1 VGDIFATILDQGVE
15 SIVVSRAGDGMI
27 VAATPGFCKMAGFE
41 RAQVIGRTS
50 VDLGLW
56 ADPKQRAQMLER
68 LFEEGAVTDF
78 DGGLRTCDGKVL
90 RCRISAQT
98 IDVGGEPHIFIVLRD
113 VTDLHEAEERLRAAE
128 QRYRTLV
135 ETLPAA
141 TYIDDV
147 DGTPLYASPQ
157 IADIYGCTVDEWMSD
172 TKFWLA
178 RVHPDDLEQVDAW
191 YEKHRLS
198 GEEVSY
204 EYRLLL
210 PSGEVRWLHDHVV
223 SVRDADGIQ
232 VATQGVMVDITE
244 HKHAAE
250 TVRAQDHRLRELL
263 EAMLRI
269 EEQERQRIATE
280 LHDDTIQVMTAA
292 LLMLDRARRS
302 DVQKT
307 LEEACETV
315 REAIERTRRLTFQ
328 LRPPLLERDGLEP
341 ALRVLLKDTAEEAG
355 WQTTLRIE
363 CNRYAF
369 GIEDLVYRT
378 IQEMVTN
385 ARKHARAQR
394 LDIVVVEAEG
404 ELRAT
409 VSDDG
414 AGFELDEARDRT
426 SMRHHFGLD
435 SAIERVNL
443 AGGSLRLTTSPGNGT
458 IVRLSFPLPD
468 ATAP

>member
-1 VGDIFATILDQGVE
+1 
-15 SIVVSRAGDGMI
+15 MI
-27 VAATPGFCKMAGFE
+27 VAATPGFCEMAGFE
-41 RAQVIGRTS
+41 RRQVIGRTS
-50 VDLGLW
+50 VDLELW
-56 ADPKQRAQMLER
+56 ADPMQRMQMLER
-68 LFEEGAVTDF
+68 LAENGAVTDF
-78 DGGLRTCDGKVL
+78 DGGLRTCSGKVL
-90 RCRISAQT
+90 RCRISGQT
-98 IDVGGEPHIFIVLRD
+98 IDVGDEPHIFMVLRD
-113 VTDLHEAEERLRAAE
+113 VTDLYQTEERLREAE

-141 TYIDDV
+141 TYVDDV

-157 IADIYGCTVDEWMSD
+157 IATIYDCTVDQWMSD
-172 TKFWLA
+172 TKFWLE

-210 PSGEVRWLHDHVV
+210 PSGEVRWVHDHVA
-223 SVRDADGIQ
+223 SVRDANGVQ

-250 TVRAQDHRLRELL
+250 TLRAQDHRLRELL

-269 EEQERQRIATE
+269 GEQERQRIATE

-302 DVQKT
+302 DAQQT
-307 LEEACETV
+307 LEQACETV

-341 ALRVLLKDTAEEAG
+341 ALRVLLEDAAEDAG
-355 WQTTLRIE
+355 WQATLRID
-363 CNRYAF
+363 CNRYPF
-369 GIEDLVYRT
+369 GVEDLVYRT
-378 IQEMVTN
+378 VQELVTN
-385 ARKHARAQR
+385 ARKHARADR
-394 LDIVVVEAEG
+394 LKIVLVEVDG

-414 AGFELDEARDRT
+414 VGFELDEALDRT

-435 SAIERVNL
+435 SAIERLNL
-443 AGGSLRLTTSPGNGT
+443 AGGALQLTTSPGNGT
-458 IVRLSFPLPD
+458 IVRLSIPLPD
-468 ATAP
+468 ATAS